1 MRTIAHVSDL
11 HFGRIDPA
19 ASAALGAALRSLK
32 PDLVIVSGDLTQ
44 RARSEQFREAAEFL
58 AGLATPV
65 LAVPGNHDVPLWH
78 ALARFLWPYHG
89 YRRHIAVE
97 LEPVHEDAELLV
109 LGLNSARSL
118 AFYGGRLNSEQVGRA
133 VERLRHAGRERLK
146 IVVSHHPLSAPLS
159 AGPEAEAVGRGARMY
174 RRLVDA
180 GGEVFLAGHFHHT
193 AHELAEPLATS
204 RRRALLVHA
213 GTATSTRRR
222 ASEGN
227 GFNLLRYAG
236 GHLSV
241 VHYEHRSQRSTDF
254 VPVTSRDYHRG
265 DYGWEP
271 LAH

>member
-1 MRTIAHVSDL
+1 MKTLAHVSDL

-19 ASAALGAALRSLK
+19 AAGALGAALRSLK

-44 RARSEQFREAAEFL
+44 RARSQQFREAADFL
-58 AGLATPV
+58 ASLGCSV

-89 YRRHIAVE
+89 YRRHIAVD
-97 LEPVHEDAELLV
+97 LEPVHEDAEMIV

-118 AFYGGRLNSEQVGRA
+118 AFYGGRLNSAQVGRA
-133 VERLRHAGRERLK
+133 VQRLRDAGSERLK
-146 IVVSHHPLSAPLS
+146 VVVSHHPLSAPAT
-159 AGPEAEAVGRGARMY
+159 AGPQAEAVGRGARMY

-193 AHELAEPLATS
+193 AHELAEPLTIS

-222 ASEGN
+222 ATEGN

-236 GHLSV
+236 DDLSV
-241 VHYEHRSQRSTDF
+241 VHYEHRSQHSAGF
-254 VPVTSRDYHRG
+254 VPVAGRDFRRG
-265 DYGWEP
+265 EFGWEP